1 MVIQVPKIIRI
12 PKKELHRIMSKNY
25 RTRNRSRISNRIL
38 RNWALGDCSLSVL
51 KFAETP
57 SGTAPLRER
66 RAPTVTTD

>member
-51 KFAETP
+51 KFVCRDAERDCA
-57 SGTAPLRER
+57 TAATAGAASR
-66 RAPTVTTD
+66 R